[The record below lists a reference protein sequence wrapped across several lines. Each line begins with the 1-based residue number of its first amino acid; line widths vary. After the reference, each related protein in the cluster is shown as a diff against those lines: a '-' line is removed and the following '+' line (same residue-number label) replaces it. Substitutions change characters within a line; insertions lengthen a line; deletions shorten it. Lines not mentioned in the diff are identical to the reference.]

1 MDNDFKWLAIMIVGI
16 AIATAIG
23 GSIANHNETQLTIQ
37 MASHGY
43 VEKMVDGRKMWVKA
57 ETDAEASP

>member
-1 MDNDFKWLAIMIVGI
+1 MDTEYKWFAIMIIGV
-16 AIATAIG
+16 AIATGIG
-23 GSIANHNETQLTIQ
+23 ASIANYNETQLTIQ

-57 ETDAEASP
+57 EVDAEAKP